1 MAALTI
7 TASQVLA
14 PTDGSGNFVTG
25 VAGADLTAGQSVYL
39 DASTNT
45 YKLADS
51 NASQATAQAVG
62 IATHAA
68 LTGQPVKLQGGRGGY
83 LTLGAGAAPAVG
95 TIYCVGATA
104 GSIVPSADLT
114 TGDYVTVLGVGA
126 TTNRIQLDVFI
137 SNSVKP

>member
-1 MAALTI
+1 MAALSI
-7 TASQVLA
+7 TVAQVLA
-14 PTDGSGNFVTG
+14 PTDGSGNFITG
-25 VAGADLTAGQSVYL
+25 VAGADITAGQSVYL
-39 DASTNT
+39 DSSTNT

-62 IATHAA
+62 IATHGA
-68 LTGQPVKLQGGRGGY
+68 LTGQPIRIQGGRGGY

-95 TIYCVGATA
+95 MIYCVGATA

-114 TGDYVTVLGVGA
+114 TADYVTILGVGA
-126 TTNRIQLDVFI
+126 TTNRIQMDVFV